1 MDLNNFDFDSIKSLE
16 KLLNEAPKMLM
27 SKLSQEDKDKVNDI
41 LSKVDKTDINEINKA
56 INNLKNKQDA
66 N

>member
-56 INNLKNKQDA
+56 INDLKNKQDA